1 MVMGSSMPR
10 FFAGPCLSV
19 ILPAPSSI
27 FLTSP
32 LIAAPWAARAPVA
45 RPTASASAAA
55 IRMMRFMGASL
66 ALLHGDVADH
76 AVAAVVGNQAG
87 KFERAG
93 LAELPEDLG
102 CLARREPDPV
112 GIVMLHVRVLLHLR
126 GMREIL
132 LCGGEQEFMVLFTDI
147 AQHEANLLAAF
158 DLDPGGGIVHLVQ
171 QDLDGARGLFG
182 IAGLAGRKGAVPV
195 LLVGQGRRGQER
207 GQRETEPHRRIHW
220 YLQLVVHRNAHIFI
234 FFIGVPCCRAGSGA
248 GGVTS

>member
-10 FFAGPCLSV
+10 FFAAPCLSV

-32 LIAAPWAARAPVA
+32 LMAAPWAARAPVA
-45 RPTASASAAA
+45 RLTASDSAAEM
-55 IRMMRFMGASL
+55 RMMRFMGTSL
-66 ALLHGDVADH
+66 ALFHGDVADH
-76 AVAAVVGNQAG
+76 AVVAVVGYQAG
-87 KFERAG
+87 KFERAD

-102 CLARREPDPV
+102 CLARCEPDTV
-112 GIVMLHVRVLLHLR
+112 GIVVLHVRMLLHLHR
-126 GMREIL
+126 MREIL
-132 LCGGEQEFMVLFTDI
+132 FGGGEQEFMVLLADV
-147 AQHEANLLAAF
+147 AQHEADLLAAF

-171 QDLDGARGLFG
+171 QDLDRARGLLG
-182 IAGLAGRKGAVPV
+182 IAGLAGRKGAVAV
-195 LLVGQGRRGQER
+195 LLVGQGRPGQER

>member
-45 RPTASASAAA
+45 KPTASASAV
-55 IRMMRFMGASL
+55 IRMMRFMGAFL

-76 AVAAVVGNQAG
+76 AVVAVVGNQAG

-102 CLARREPDPV
+102 RLARREPDPV
-112 GIVMLHVRVLLHLR
+112 GIVMLHVRVLLHLHR
-126 GMREIL
+126 MREIL
-132 LCGGEQEFMVLFTDI
+132 LCGGEQEFMVLLADV
-147 AQHEANLLAAF
+147 AQHEADLLAAF
-158 DLDPGGGIVHLVQ
+158 DLDPGGCV
-171 QDLDGARGLFG
+171 R
-182 IAGLAGRKGAVPV
+182 
-195 LLVGQGRRGQER
+195 
-207 GQRETEPHRRIHW
+207 
-220 YLQLVVHRNAHIFI
+220 
-234 FFIGVPCCRAGSGA
+234 S
-248 GGVTS
+248 